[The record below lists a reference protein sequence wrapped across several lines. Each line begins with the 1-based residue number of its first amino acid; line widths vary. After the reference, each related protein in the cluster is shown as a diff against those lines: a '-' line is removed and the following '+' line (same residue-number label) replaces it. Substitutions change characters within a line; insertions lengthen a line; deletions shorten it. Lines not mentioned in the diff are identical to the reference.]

1 MGMEHRCGTQRVIE
15 ANVIIDCRPAG
26 LTRGHVRNIS
36 AGGLFIKMRPPGG
49 LTSDRVKVVFVY
61 HDRGVARMYRMP
73 AVIIRW
79 SRDGAGLM
87 FSELNPNAFYGLLA
101 ILLAEE
107 QRNCASA
114 TRRPNTGQ
122 RGRRNP
128 IGSWFNKFDR

>member
-1 MGMEHRCGTQRVIE
+1 MGMEHRCGTRRAID

-26 LTRGHVRNIS
+26 LTRGRVRNIS

-49 LTSDRVKVVFVY
+49 LTSDRVKVVFVH
-61 HDRGVARMYRMP
+61 HDRGVARVYRMP

-79 SRDGAGLM
+79 GRDGAGLM
-87 FSELNPNAFYGLLA
+87 FSELSPNAFYGLLA

-107 QRNCASA
+107 QRKRDHAM
-114 TRRPNTGQ
+114 RRPNNGQ

>member
-1 MGMEHRCGTQRVIE
+1 MGMEHRCGTRRTIE

-26 LTRGHVRNIS
+26 LSRGRVRNIS

-49 LTSDRVKVVFVY
+49 MSSDRVKVVFVH
-61 HDRGVARMYRMP
+61 HDHGIARLYRLP

-79 SRDGAGLM
+79 SREGAGLM
-87 FSELNPNAFYGLLA
+87 FSELSPNAFYGLLA
-101 ILLAEE
+101 VLLAEE
-107 QRNCASA
+107 QRNRAYPG
-114 TRRPNTGQ
+114 RKPNSGQ